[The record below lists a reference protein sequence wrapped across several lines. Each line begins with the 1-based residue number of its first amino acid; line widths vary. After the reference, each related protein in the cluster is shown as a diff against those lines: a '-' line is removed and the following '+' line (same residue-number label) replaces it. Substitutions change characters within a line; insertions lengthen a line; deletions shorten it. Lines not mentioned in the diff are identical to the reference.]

1 MLKGVVAGD
10 MFAIG
15 YCTNTKTLV
24 VIVLNQDKDGKGTLN
39 DFKFCPFKFGILEQ
53 ILHANASTGG
63 YGCML
68 VTADSKVAKGNS
80 VSVIWLQLTL
90 THKREQGSTVTK
102 KSESTLGAIL
112 MDECLQLSFVM
123 LQCFHFPCGSLC
135 KFVSKL
141 VL

>member
-1 MLKGVVAGD
+1 M
-10 MFAIG
+10 
-15 YCTNTKTLV
+15 YCLSCCITNWQDEIVSMRHYIVSKFVLLKTLA
-24 VIVLNQDKDGKGTLN
+24 
-39 DFKFCPFKFGILEQ
+39 F
-53 ILHANASTGG
+53 
-63 YGCML
+63 
-68 VTADSKVAKGNS
+68 
-80 VSVIWLQLTL
+80 
-90 THKREQGSTVTK
+90 TK